1 MERSVGG
8 VLFHVIEGDIT
19 RMGTDAVV
27 NAANNHFWMGG
38 GVAGAI
44 KHAGGAMI
52 EIDAMNQGP
61 VPVGQSVVTNGGSL
75 DAGYVIHAAV
85 MGQDL
90 QTSAKVIHDGTRS
103 ALECAHALGV
113 ESVSFPAF
121 GTGVGG
127 YPPSGSAR
135 EMIDAALDF
144 VRGRDDLKLKEIT
157 FVLFSDE
164 IAGVFSETLVS
175 AIEV

>member
-8 VLFHVIEGDIT
+8 VLFDVTDIT
-19 RMGTDAVV
+19 QMNTDAVV

-44 KHAGGAMI
+44 KHAGGTNI
-52 EIDAMNQGP
+52 EIEAMKQGP
-61 VPVGQSVVTNGGSL
+61 VPVGESVVTQGGRL
-75 DAGYVIHAAV
+75 GARYVIHAAV

-90 QTSAKVIHDGTRS
+90 QTSAKAIHDATRS
-103 ALECAHALGV
+103 ALDCAHLLEI

-127 YPPSGSAR
+127 YPPSDSAR
-135 EMIDAALDF
+135 EMVDAMLEF
-144 VRGRDDLKLKEIT
+144 VRGRSDLKLREIT
-157 FVLFSDE
+157 FVLFSDDL
-164 IAGVFSETLVS
+164 AGVFGETLLS
-175 AIEV
+175 AIGV